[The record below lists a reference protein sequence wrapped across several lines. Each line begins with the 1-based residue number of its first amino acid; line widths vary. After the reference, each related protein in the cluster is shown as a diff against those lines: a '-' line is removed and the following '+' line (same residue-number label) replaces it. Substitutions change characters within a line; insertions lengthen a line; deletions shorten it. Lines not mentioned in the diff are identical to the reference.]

1 MGLHIKKTLKAEEQ
15 NRDDVVKQRKLW
27 EYFQKTCDI
36 SRLVFI
42 DESCAKTNMVR
53 LYGRAYKKSR
63 CYDSVA
69 HGKWKAVTMLSA
81 IRSDGN
87 TETMVYE
94 GSTDK
99 IIFESYIEQFLLPTL
114 KKDDIV
120 ILDNLSAHKGKKVQ
134 ELINSRGAQVLY
146 LPPYSPDLNPIEKMW
161 SKVKSILKNIKT
173 ESLDELH
180 KAIGIALQKIT
191 VSDAVNWFKCCGYH
205 S

>member
-1 MGLHIKKTLKAEEQ
+1 MGSHIKKTLKAEEQ
-15 NRDDVVKQRKLW
+15 NRDDVLRQRMLW
-27 EYFQKTCDI
+27 EHFQKSHNI

-53 LYGRAYKKSR
+53 LYGRAYRKNR

-81 IRSDGN
+81 IRSDGS

-99 IIFESYIEQFLLPTL
+99 VIFENYIEHFLLPIL

-120 ILDNLSAHKGKKVQ
+120 ILDNLSSHKGKKVQ
-134 ELINSRGAQVLY
+134 ELVKSKGAEILY

-173 ESLDELH
+173 ETLD
-180 KAIGIALQKIT
+180 
-191 VSDAVNWFKCCGYH
+191 
-205 S
+205 